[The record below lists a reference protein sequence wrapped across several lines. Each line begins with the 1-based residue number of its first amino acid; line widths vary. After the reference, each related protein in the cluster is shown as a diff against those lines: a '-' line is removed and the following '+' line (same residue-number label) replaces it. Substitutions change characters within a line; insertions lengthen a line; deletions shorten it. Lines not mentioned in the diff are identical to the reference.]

1 MVSLAA
7 KISPR
12 SPQIADTLGWMKL
25 QSQDRQGGLLLLQHA
40 HELDS
45 QNPEIG
51 YHLSV
56 ALDANGK
63 RGEAKA
69 LLMAVLQ
76 TNPKFDGVEDAKQ
89 LVARW

>member
-1 MVSLAA
+1 MLVALLAVGPWA
-7 KISPR
+7 GAQAEPPSYEIE
-12 SPQIADTLGWMKL
+12 QGVALAD
-25 QSQDRQGGLLLLQHA
+25 A
-40 HELDS
+40 

-51 YHLSV
+51 YHLAV

-69 LLMAVLQ
+69 LLMSVLQ
-76 TNPKFDGVEDAKQ
+76 ANPKFDGVEDAKQ